1 MQFNIWYS
9 ISRLISMQGGV
20 KNLRLALGQKFTLF
34 TIIGLL
40 SFTRL
45 GQYFQRQRA
54 PQKFLLIFF
63 LLTGCQNSSEI
74 QPDSQTAT
82 APPPTLTL
90 QAPISVIAVP
100 TIVSPLV
107 EPLLETYEG
116 PNSYRGENNF
126 TVQYEVTKWRYEN
139 GEPFGRVL
147 INLEIAR
154 CFLLL
159 QADGN
164 TPSTQIG
171 EVALANR
178 QWLIL
183 KPESDQLLLYRS
195 SPFEFPLYYLAEE
208 PTEES
213 KNACSQAAEEVINR
227 FQSSP
232 NE

>member
-1 MQFNIWYS
+1 M
-9 ISRLISMQGGV
+9 
-20 KNLRLALGQKFTLF
+20 
-34 TIIGLL
+34 
-40 SFTRL
+40 
-45 GQYFQRQRA
+45 
-54 PQKFLLIFF
+54 
-63 LLTGCQNSSEI
+63 
-74 QPDSQTAT
+74 
-82 APPPTLTL
+82 
-90 QAPISVIAVP
+90 
-100 TIVSPLV
+100 
-107 EPLLETYEG
+107 ETYEG
-116 PNSYRGENNF
+116 ANSYRGENNF

-213 KNACSQAAEEVINR
+213 KNAFSQAAEEVINR